1 MDQNEQLMQPNAP
14 EEGPAEKPGKL
25 EKNELLEWI
34 KSIAMAVVLV
44 VVVRWLLF
52 APFIVD
58 GPSMQPNFWTDE
70 RLIVNK
76 ILYEFRQPKTGEV
89 VVFHVPKMG
98 KDLIK
103 RVIGVAG
110 DTIDYRG
117 DDLYVNGKKI
127 EESYIQEAIKAAHK
141 KDILYNKGRFNF
153 PGNSTKPNKVPEG
166 HIFVMGD
173 NRSES
178 TDSRYFGF
186 IPLKDVIGRA
196 DVIFWPV
203 SHAKWIRDH

>member
-1 MDQNEQLMQPNAP
+1 MDQNDRLMEPNTP
-14 EEGPAEKPGKL
+14 EETAEKPASPK
-25 EKNELLEWI
+25 KNELLEWI
-34 KSIAMAVVLV
+34 KAIAIAVVLV

-58 GPSMQPNFWTDE
+58 GPSMEPNFWTGE

-89 VVFHVPKMG
+89 VVFHVPQENR
-98 KDLIK
+98 DLIK

-110 DTIDYRG
+110 DTIEYRG
-117 DDLYVNGKKI
+117 DDLYVNGKKV
-127 EESYIQEAIKAAHK
+127 EETYIQEAIDQAHK
-141 KDILYNKGRFNF
+141 NDMLYNDRNF
-153 PGNSTKPNKVPEG
+153 PSDSTQPNKVPEG

-173 NRSES
+173 HRSNS
-178 TDSRYFGF
+178 TDSRMLGF

-196 DVIFWPV
+196 DVIFWPI
-203 SHAKWIRDH
+203 SHVKLIQHH